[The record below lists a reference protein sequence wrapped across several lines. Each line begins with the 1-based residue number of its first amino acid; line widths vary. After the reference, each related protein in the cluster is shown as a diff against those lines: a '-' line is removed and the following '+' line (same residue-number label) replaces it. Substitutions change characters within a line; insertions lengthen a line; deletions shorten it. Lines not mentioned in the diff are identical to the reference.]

1 MDVLT
6 ALEQRDGI
14 ATWTE
19 LELAGVRPG
28 ALARA
33 LEAGAVARAH
43 RGVYV
48 LPESYPPF
56 AAAKRFGGHLSHAS
70 AAKFHG
76 IELLGDPLRHHVTVP
91 RGRRKKRQPGIE
103 IYRRDLAA
111 TDVDRRWPVTSILR
125 TCMDCFRTLPLRE
138 ALAVGDSAVR
148 SGRATLDQLQGEA
161 ARLRGTDSLAAR
173 TAASLLDDKTESV
186 LESVARAEMHLAK
199 LPVPESQVVVETPL
213 GPRRL
218 DFLFRD
224 VGVAVETDG
233 FATHGQRSGLLAD
246 CVRHNG
252 YALLPGL
259 IVLRFGWEHVV
270 ATPDTVHRHG
280 GAGFVAGRRRLGTT
294 VPRLR
299 RPAVRVAA

>member
-6 ALEQRDGI
+6 ALEQRDGV

-19 LELAGVRPG
+19 MELAGVPPG

-33 LEAGAVARAH
+33 LEAGVVARAH

-48 LPESYPPF
+48 LPDSYPPF
-56 AAAKRFGGHLSHAS
+56 AAAKRLGGHVSHQS
-70 AAKFHG
+70 AAKFHHLD
-76 IELLGDPLRHHVTVP
+76 LLEDPVRHEITVP
-91 RGRRKKRQPGIE
+91 RARRKKRQPGIE
-103 IYRRDLAA
+103 IHRRNLSA
-111 TDVDRRWPVTSILR
+111 TDVDGRWPVTSVLR

-138 ALAVGDSAVR
+138 ALAVGDSAIR

-173 TAASLLDDKTESV
+173 TAAGLLDERAESV
-186 LESVARAEMHLAK
+186 LESVARAEMHLAG
-199 LPVPESQVVVETPL
+199 LPAPESQVVVQTPL

-224 VGVAVETDG
+224 QGVGVETDG
-233 FATHGQRSGLLAD
+233 FATHGQRASLLAD

-252 YALLPGL
+252 YVLTTGL
-259 IVLRFGWEHVV
+259 VVLRFGWEHVV
-270 ATPDTVHRHG
+270 VTPDLFTDTVELALSLAAKGWVPQCRRCG
-280 GAGFVAGRRRLGTT
+280 GLHFG
-294 VPRLR
+294 
-299 RPAVRVAA
+299 AAA